1 MNRSNPCSNFDE
13 WASLAQSDPA
23 AFEERRSCLIEDYIQ
38 NSPYHLQRRLRGLQ
52 FRVDMERRRARTPMG
67 ACVRIS
73 RMMWDA
79 LLGEGGLRDS
89 LNTFASVS
97 AAPGTRVSPTTARL
111 YKFAKPGDC

>member
-13 WASLAQSDPA
+13 WASLAQTDPA
-23 AFEERRSCLIEDYIQ
+23 AFEERRSCLIEDHIQ

-73 RMMWDA
+73 SMMWDA

-89 LNTFASVS
+89 LNTLAGVS
-97 AAPGTRVSPTTARL
+97 APPRARGTSGTARIF
-111 YKFAKPGDC
+111 KFAKPGDG